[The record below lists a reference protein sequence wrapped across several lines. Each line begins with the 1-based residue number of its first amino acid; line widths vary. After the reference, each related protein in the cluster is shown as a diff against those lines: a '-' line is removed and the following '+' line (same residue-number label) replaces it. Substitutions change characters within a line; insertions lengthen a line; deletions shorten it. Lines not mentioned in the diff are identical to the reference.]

1 MFMESEEDRYM
12 SVIEEKK
19 EQYIDPAWGYKSGGY
34 PIFVAV
40 LGIAC
45 IFAIVVKLYPM
56 AVVWAVL
63 FILTLLST
71 LKARKIKKEVM
82 TFRDE
87 MLTMPCVKGKITN
100 IEERPFVFGMELSP
114 DKMKFFGPK
123 TRTYRVYVSYEDPA
137 TSMTK
142 EVMSQLYDQHRLY
155 TYDMKCEARTVA
167 ERRKAIFDEN
177 ADVYVSSDGRASVE
191 LISRPLT

>member
-1 MFMESEEDRYM
+1 MESEEDRYM
-12 SVIEEKK
+12 SEIDEQK
-19 EQYIDPAWGYKSGGY
+19 EQYIEPAMVYRGGGSLL
-34 PIFVAV
+34 IVAV
-40 LGIAC
+40 TGIVC
-45 IFAIVVKLYPM
+45 IFSVVVKLYPM

-63 FILTLLST
+63 FAFGFIFN
-71 LKARKIKKEVM
+71 LKARKIKTEV
-82 TFRDE
+82 TAFRNE
-87 MLTMPCVKGKITN
+87 MLTMPCVKGKVTN

-123 TRTYRVYVSYEDPA
+123 TRAYRVYVSYEDPA
-137 TSMTK
+137 TGMTK

-191 LISRPLT
+191 LISSPLT

>member
-1 MFMESEEDRYM
+1 MSEIDEQ
-12 SVIEEKK
+12 K
-19 EQYIDPAWGYKSGGY
+19 EQYIEPAMVYRGGGSLL
-34 PIFVAV
+34 IVAV
-40 LGIAC
+40 TGIVC
-45 IFAIVVKLYPM
+45 IFSVVVKLYPM
-56 AVVWAVL
+56 AVVWVVL
-63 FILTLLST
+63 FAFGFIFN
-71 LKARKIKKEVM
+71 LKARKIKTEV
-82 TFRDE
+82 TAFRNE
-87 MLTMPCVKGKITN
+87 MLTMPCVKGKVTN

-123 TRTYRVYVSYEDPA
+123 TRAYRVYVSYEDPA
-137 TSMTK
+137 TGMTK

>member
-1 MFMESEEDRYM
+1 M
-12 SVIEEKK
+12 SDIEAKK
-19 EQYIDPAWGYKSGGY
+19 EQYIDPAMVYRGGGSLL
-34 PIFVAV
+34 IAAV
-40 LGIAC
+40 TGIAC

-87 MLTMPCVKGKITN
+87 MLTMPCVKGKVTN

-123 TRTYRVYVSYEDPA
+123 TRAYRVYVSYEDPN
-137 TSMTK
+137 TGTTK

-177 ADVYVSSDGRASVE
+177 SDVYVSSDGRASVE